1 MRALTLWFEVKFRKV
16 VPIATALLGGSRVH
30 GLADLRAK
38 LSRIDSRP
46 DC

>member
-16 VPIATALLGGSRVH
+16 VPIATALLAA
-30 GLADLRAK
+30 LACMASPILRAE

-46 DC
+46 DR